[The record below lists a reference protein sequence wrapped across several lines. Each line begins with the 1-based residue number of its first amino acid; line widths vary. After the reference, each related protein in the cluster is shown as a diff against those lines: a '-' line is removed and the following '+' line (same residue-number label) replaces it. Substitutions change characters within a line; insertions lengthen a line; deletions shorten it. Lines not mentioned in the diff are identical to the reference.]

1 MLLLSHQ
8 VTILVHL
15 ICVYLAR
22 TVSVWLKFTE
32 YFYLLMHLLNIMKL
46 LVVHNFKWNGKLA

>member
-8 VTILVHL
+8 VTILAHL

-22 TVSVWLKFTE
+22 TVSVWLKFTK
-32 YFYLLMHLLNIMKL
+32 YFYLFMHLLYIMKL